1 MRRHVLIIFA
11 AILSVIGAENIVAHD
26 FIDEL
31 PGKSKTIDDFSYTK
45 VLAQLKE
52 LSLHHI
58 EGIWQFP
65 SDGIEIAIMRRD
77 SRDPAVYNMIM
88 LRSPRRSTRP
98 GTIIGMAVRTA
109 KTGVYDAR
117 IYTRSHGSTL
127 YAPKKFR
134 LNLSNDDT
142 NLLFE
147 KRKGAFSFNFW
158 RLLPFSLRYSVRRN
172 EPDKSTAGCI
182 RVYPAPLRPYE
193 RIYL

>member
-1 MRRHVLIIFA
+1 MRRCLLILLT
-11 AILSVIGAENIVAHD
+11 AIISAVSAENISARD

-31 PGKSKTIDDFSYTK
+31 PGKSKTVRDFSYTK
-45 VLAQLKE
+45 ALDRLRE

-65 SDGIEIAIMRRD
+65 SDGIEIAIIRRD
-77 SRDPAVYNMIM
+77 NREPAVYNMI
-88 LRSPRRSTRP
+88 LLKSPRRSTRP
-98 GTIIGMAVRTA
+98 GTIIGLASRTA
-109 KTGVYDAR
+109 KSGVYEAK

-127 YAPKKFR
+127 YSPKKFR
-134 LNLSNDDT
+134 LNLSDEDT

-158 RLLPFSLRYSVRRN
+158 RFLPFSLRYTVRKN
-172 EPDKSTAGCI
+172 QPEKSTAGCI
-182 RVYPAPLRPYE
+182 RIYPAPVRPYE